1 MVKCL
6 FLFFKFFFSV
16 FFLRLACFL
25 VVAVKCGKLMFNW
38 TNQVL
43 FLLFVFTAMH
53 QPAWSRLKLLEA
65 PSSPPLLLP
74 AACSVCVCEN
84 ETRRD
89 ETSGASKS
97 GNRTR
102 INERNQVWSDNA
114 NRRRPH
120 RQRQQRVN
128 SGTQQQHSNMDWA
141 EGDLVWFDPG
151 VGHPIPGEI
160 QEVHRAAQV
169 IVVQAMIKG
178 KVSVSSSCCPS
189 IVGSQCTRRWCGWRQ
204 ISLCFVWHFLWML
217 FTVFTCRRTRIC
229 FVLSLFLALGS
240 WQLEFMARHLSPAK
254 QPIIPCSCHAS
265 QVEKCWSILVES
277 WGRQGNC

>member
-16 FFLRLACFL
+16 FFVRLACFL
-25 VVAVKCGKLMFNW
+25 AVAVKCGKLMFNW

-65 PSSPPLLLP
+65 PSSPLFFFLLP
-74 AACSVCVCEN
+74 AVSVCAR
-84 ETRRD
+84 TRRD

-204 ISLCFVWHFLWML
+204 ISLCFVWHFFMNAFHYFHLSSDTNL
-217 FTVFTCRRTRIC
+217 LC
-229 FVLSLFLALGS
+229 FISFFGT
-240 WQLEFMARHLSPAK
+240 WQLAVGIHGPPFVT
-254 QPIIPCSCHAS
+254 C
-265 QVEKCWSILVES
+265 
-277 WGRQGNC
+277 